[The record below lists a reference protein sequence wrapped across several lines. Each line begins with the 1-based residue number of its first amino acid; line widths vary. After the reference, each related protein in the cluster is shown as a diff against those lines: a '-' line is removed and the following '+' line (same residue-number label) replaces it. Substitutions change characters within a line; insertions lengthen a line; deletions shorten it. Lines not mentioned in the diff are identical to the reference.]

1 MAGIQGLMYCCPCE
15 GTGGSS
21 GRNRRALPGRCQ
33 RGWCLIRVAFT
44 LGWGTAR
51 TGIRMQDGNIKNIML
66 FCLSLNPDLIYG
78 YRKNIL
84 ENVLS
89 MVDE

>member
-66 FCLSLNPDLIYG
+66 FLSFFKSRFDLWLQ
-78 YRKNIL
+78 NIL